1 MRHGSTKLLHLVY
14 LTILYSCVML
24 GCSSESSF
32 RRGGAGESCRAR
44 NDCASGLACI
54 KDVCVVGSSDLSVTG
69 KSCYRVECEA
79 DVDCC
84 ADFVPGPE
92 CDLYEDACQA
102 NPDDC
107 DAFRLFCEC
116 NRVCEEALCID
127 TGPACSV
134 DEECPALTS
143 PYCVNTRCVECRE
156 HGDCL
161 GAKERCIEGT
171 CTEQCE
177 SDEQC
182 PLLHTCDAGTC
193 ILSGCTSDREC
204 VFVLGH
210 PNGRCTE
217 GECYVGC
224 GADAECDASAFEV
237 CHEGRCTFIGCE
249 SDAECRAYL
258 DLSEPTDTVRA
269 ECR

>member
-1 MRHGSTKLLHLVY
+1 MRGWSTKSPDFFFLVA
-14 LTILYSCVML
+14 LCVGAL
-24 GCSSESSF
+24 GGCSSESSF
-32 RRGGAGESCRAR
+32 RRGNAGESCRAR
-44 NDCASGLACI
+44 NDCASGLACV
-54 KDVCVVGSSDLSVTG
+54 KDVCVVGGSDLSVTG

-79 DVDCC
+79 DADCC
-84 ADFVPGPE
+84 AAFVPGPE

-102 NPDDC
+102 NPEDC
-107 DAFRLFCEC
+107 DAFRLFCQC
-116 NRVCEEALCID
+116 NRVCEEAICID
-127 TGPACSV
+127 TGPACSM
-134 DEECPALTS
+134 DEECPGLTS
-143 PYCVNTRCVECRE
+143 PYCVDTRCVECRE

-161 GAKERCIEGT
+161 GEKERCIEGT
-171 CTEQCE
+171 CTEPCE

-210 PNGRCTE
+210 PNGRCAE
-217 GECYVGC
+217 SECYVGC
-224 GADAECDASAFEV
+224 VEDAECDASAFEV

-258 DLSEPTDTVRA
+258 DLSEPTGNARA